1 MSLVPRE
8 HRAAYA
14 LLFTAFVLFGAS
26 VTVIG
31 AVLPRALAEF
41 RWDYATAGFVI
52 AAGAAGYFLS
62 AYGAGRAVDRL
73 GFRLTVGLGLLLNG
87 AGLLV
92 FASTPSAM
100 TNAALYF
107 LIGVGQG
114 FVEVAVNWSIVKM
127 APGASGRP
135 LSLMHGA
142 FSIGAMAG
150 PVAAGTVI
158 ARGLPWS
165 LTYRLIGLLFVAL
178 LAALAFVRIHGLAG
192 TPESRSH
199 HRRALAKEPA
209 YWLGFVVLM
218 LYVGAEMGLS
228 NWMGAFFVSVL
239 GAEASV
245 GAFAVSVF
253 WGGLLAGRFG
263 VPWLYHGPRQE
274 RVLLLSCVLL
284 VGAAAL
290 LASSGFSGGRAMA
303 FGASA
308 LAGLG
313 CACVYPVAVSL
324 VGEAFPEAGGEA
336 MGFAS
341 AGGGLGALVFPMAT
355 GLVARTWGLKVGY
368 LIHIVVA
375 LAVLGTAA
383 LLVFAVRRRAAA
395 LEGGAWVQ
403 DS

>member
-14 LLFTAFVLFGAS
+14 LLFIAFVLFGAS
-26 VTVIG
+26 ITVIG

-41 RWDYATAGFVI
+41 RWDYASAGYVI

-62 AYGAGRAVDRL
+62 AYGAGRLVDRL

-92 FASTPSAM
+92 FASTPSALG
-100 TNAALYF
+100 NAALYF

-135 LSLMHGA
+135 MSLMHGA

-158 ARGLPWS
+158 AQGLPWS
-165 LTYRLIGLLFVAL
+165 LTYRLIGSLFIAL
-178 LAALAFVRIHGLAG
+178 LASLAFVRIHGLAG
-192 TPESRSH
+192 TTESRAH

-228 NWMGAFFVSVL
+228 NWMGEYFVSVL

-263 VPWLYHGPRQE
+263 VPWLYRGPRQD
-274 RVLLLSCVLL
+274 RVILLSSILL

-290 LASSGFSGGRAMA
+290 LASTGYSGGRAVA

-355 GLVARTWGLKVGY
+355 GLVAKTWGMQVGY
-368 LIHIVVA
+368 VIHVVVA
-375 LAVLGTAA
+375 LAVLGAAA
-383 LLVFAVRRRAAA
+383 LLVLAVRRRAATPG
-395 LEGGAWVQ
+395 GGALVQ